1 MAMIHVEFA
10 SAQYNLYNKIFIELW
25 IRTLVLFALTVI
37 NEADFRTNIGVRY
50 EANSDVKISN
60 KTRGG
65 NKIRIK

>member
-25 IRTLVLFALTVI
+25 IRTLCLTVI

>member
-25 IRTLVLFALTVI
+25 IRTVI

-60 KTRGG
+60 KTLGG

>member
-10 SAQYNLYNKIFIELW
+10 SAQYNLYYKIFIELW
-25 IRTLVLFALTVI
+25 KRTLVTVI

>member
-10 SAQYNLYNKIFIELW
+10 SAKYNLYNKIFKSSEYGPLC
-25 IRTLVLFALTVI
+25 LTVI

>member
-10 SAQYNLYNKIFIELW
+10 SAEYNLYNKIFIELW
-25 IRTLVLFALTVI
+25 KRTLVLITVI

>member
-1 MAMIHVEFA
+1 MDRDAC
-10 SAQYNLYNKIFIELW
+10 
-25 IRTLVLFALTVI
+25 ALTVI

-60 KTRGG
+60 KTHGG